1 MDSLILLT
9 NIYWASSSR
18 QGGLVLALRT
28 EVNRVDVV
36 PVLMVFP
43 VGEIDLKQ
51 LGAQKTNYT
60 VYNDDKWMKD
70 K

>member
-1 MDSLILLT
+1 M
-9 NIYWASSSR
+9 
-18 QGGLVLALRT
+18 ALRT

-60 VYNDDKWMKD
+60 VYNDDKWIAKYCTGEYGKEM
-70 K
+70 

>member
-1 MDSLILLT
+1 M
-9 NIYWASSSR
+9 
-18 QGGLVLALRT
+18 LALRT

>member
-1 MDSLILLT
+1 M
-9 NIYWASSSR
+9 
-18 QGGLVLALRT
+18 LALRT

-51 LGAQKTNYT
+51 LGAQKTNNT